1 MAVLLALT
9 SPGRG
14 YKPGSEARF
23 AEMAAMEAG
32 RLSCGRSCLGF
43 VQPLLWHVFY
53 KPSLGLV
60 FSASLGSK
68 HGAVLYLWG
77 LRQIPGRFRYR
88 YVDQPLL
95 RLFTQR
101 IC

>member
-1 MAVLLALT
+1 MAILLALA
-9 SPGRG
+9 SPGRR
-14 YKPGSEARF
+14 YKPGGEAWF
-23 AEMAAMEAG
+23 PEMAAMETG
-32 RLSCGRSCLGF
+32 HLSCRRSSLGL
-43 VQPLLWHVFY
+43 VQPLLWHVFC
-53 KPSLGLV
+53 KPSFGLV

-68 HGAVLYLWG
+68 YSAVLYLWN